1 VRGELRQPRTQFQNC
16 CFQNRLGTR
25 STEGAGREFKPP
37 GSSLAIPPAG
47 WYDPASMEEP
57 RIPPARLGPTI
68 RRLLRRGARNKISRT
83 VARVRPED
91 MAVLL
96 RDFTPAEQLG
106 TFRILV
112 SDFPKAASDVL
123 VDLDPQARLTI
134 LTALSSEE
142 IAKLLELAPVD
153 DAVFLLD
160 SLPEDLREEV
170 LKIVDLEDRFLEVQ
184 EHLAYEDQ
192 SAGRIMD
199 SEYVALPEETTA
211 GEAIAQLRR
220 VAHEV
225 GMITYLYVV
234 DGGGRLLG
242 VSPLRQLLLADPEQ
256 TLGEIMNSSLIK
268 VHTDTD
274 QEEVAQLAAR
284 YDLLAIPVTDD
295 DGHLV
300 GIITIDDIIDVFKEE
315 ATEDFYKM
323 AGTSDDELVYQDNSL
338 KVAGIRLPWILFNL
352 MGLLMAGFFT
362 SRFQETYQLAAMVG
376 FIPVIMGMAGN
387 IGSQTSTIA
396 VRGLATG
403 QLSLS
408 RSNVR
413 QFLWQ
418 QLKVGTVLGVVCA
431 SVGALAALG
440 FAQSPPL
447 AVIVATSLFATVQL
461 ASLNGV
467 MIPVI
472 FERLGIDPAVAS
484 GPLVTTANDVLGILI
499 YFGLSSLLFQ
509 MVQI

>member
-1 VRGELRQPRTQFQNC
+1 
-16 CFQNRLGTR
+16 
-25 STEGAGREFKPP
+25 
-37 GSSLAIPPAG
+37 
-47 WYDPASMEEP
+47 MEES

-68 RRLLRRGARNKISRT
+68 RRLLRRGARNKISRA
-83 VARVRPED
+83 VAKVRPED
-91 MAVLL
+91 VAVLL
-96 RDFTPAEQLG
+96 RDFTPSEQLA

-112 SDFPKAASDVL
+112 TDYPQAAVDVL

-134 LTALSSEE
+134 LTELSPEQMS
-142 IAKLLELAPVD
+142 KLLELAPVD

-160 SLPEDLREEV
+160 SLPEDLKDEV

-199 SEYVALPEETTA
+199 TEYVALSEETTA
-211 GEAIAQLRR
+211 GEAIAQLRK

-225 GMITYLYVV
+225 DMITYLYVV
-234 DGGGRLLG
+234 DRGNRLLG
-242 VSPLRQLLLADPEQ
+242 VSPLRQLLLTDPEK
-256 TLGEIMNSSLIK
+256 TLGEIMNSSVIK

-295 DGHLV
+295 NGRLV

-323 AGTSDDELVYQDNSL
+323 AGTSDNELVHQDNSL

-352 MGLLMAGFFT
+352 MGLLMAGYFT
-362 SRFQETYQLAAMVG
+362 SRFEETYRLAAMVG

-403 QLSLS
+403 HLKVG
-408 RSNVR
+408 RAHVR

-418 QLKVGTVLGVVCA
+418 QLKVGTVLGIVCA
-431 SVGALAALG
+431 SIGAMAALV
-440 FAQSPPL
+440 FAHSLPL
-447 AVIVATSLFATVQL
+447 TIVVGTSLFATVQL
-461 ASLNGV
+461 ASLNGA

-472 FERLGIDPAVAS
+472 FQRLGIDPAVAS

-499 YFGLSSLLFQ
+499 YFGLSDLLFQ
-509 MVQI
+509 MVQL